1 MAQLSEAMLG
11 HGSTGLR
18 QARRA
23 GFLAWW
29 DGNRYAF
36 HVDRQKHGER
46 MGSGGVVLAEGRAG
60 SPPARREV
68 SGVEPRWR
76 VLLTSIRAIQMELK
90 RRSPER
96 TIGLSGNPAAPESAI
111 VVAEL
116 RLGRRLPPS
125 YREFLAFSDGWP
137 RFFEHADL
145 LGTGEIGR
153 YPLDSAAGRA
163 VANARLLPFGANKA
177 GTSLFAFDTSIRLG
191 DGELPV
197 VAWVG
202 GLGVDC
208 RCFTSFLAT
217 VLQLCRA
224 ELTTA
229 KALEAG
235 GPSEAEPTAKVA
247 ENVPGTNSR
256 SRQRPRWGRAG

>member
-1 MAQLSEAMLG
+1 
-11 HGSTGLR
+11 
-18 QARRA
+18 
-23 GFLAWW
+23 
-29 DGNRYAF
+29 
-36 HVDRQKHGER
+36 
-46 MGSGGVVLAEGRAG
+46 
-60 SPPARREV
+60 
-68 SGVEPRWR
+68 
-76 VLLTSIRAIQMELK
+76 MELK
-90 RRSPER
+90 RRAPER
-96 TIGLSGNPAAPESAI
+96 AIGLSGNPAAPESAI

-137 RFFEHADL
+137 RFFENADL
-145 LGTGEIGR
+145 LGTAEIGR
-153 YPLDSAAGRA
+153 YPLDSAADRA
-163 VANARLLPFGANKA
+163 VANERLLPFGADKA
-177 GTSLFAFDTSIRLG
+177 GTSLFAFDTSVRLG

-224 ELTTA
+224 ELATA

-235 GPSEAEPTAKVA
+235 GPSEIEASAKVSGTI
-247 ENVPGTNSR
+247 PGNNSKTH
-256 SRQRPRWGRAG
+256 SKRQWGRAG

>member
-1 MAQLSEAMLG
+1 
-11 HGSTGLR
+11 
-18 QARRA
+18 
-23 GFLAWW
+23 
-29 DGNRYAF
+29 
-36 HVDRQKHGER
+36 
-46 MGSGGVVLAEGRAG
+46 
-60 SPPARREV
+60 
-68 SGVEPRWR
+68 
-76 VLLTSIRAIQMELK
+76 VLLSSIRAIQMELK

-96 TIGLSGNPAAPESAI
+96 SIGLSGNPAAPESAI

-145 LGTGEIGR
+145 LGTGELGR
-153 YPLDSAAGRA
+153 YPLDSAADRA
-163 VANARLLPFGANKA
+163 VANERLLPFGADKA
-177 GTSLFAFDTSIRLG
+177 GTSLFAFDTSVRLG

-224 ELTTA
+224 ELATE

-235 GPSEAEPTAKVA
+235 GSAELALPAKA
-247 ENVPGTNSR
+247 AGSIPGNKSR
-256 SRQRPRWGRAG
+256 SRWGNAG

>member
-1 MAQLSEAMLG
+1 MA
-11 HGSTGLR
+11 GS
-18 QARRA
+18 
-23 GFLAWW
+23 
-29 DGNRYAF
+29 
-36 HVDRQKHGER
+36 VDRQQHGKR
-46 MGSGGVVLAEGRAG
+46 IGSGGVMLSEGRAG
-60 SPPARREV
+60 SPPTLREAQ
-68 SGVEPRWR
+68 GIEPRWR
-76 VLLTSIRAIQMELK
+76 VLLSSIRSIQMELK
-90 RRSPER
+90 RQSPER

-145 LGTGEIGR
+145 LGTGELGR
-153 YPLDSAAGRA
+153 YPLDAASDRA
-163 VANARLLPFGANKA
+163 VANARLLPFGADKA
-177 GTSLFAFDTSIRLG
+177 GTSLFAFDTSVRLG

-224 ELTTA
+224 ELATA
-229 KALEAG
+229 KAIEAG
-235 GPSEAEPTAKVA
+235 GPSEEEPPAKA
-247 ENVPGTNSR
+247 AGTTPGNNSKSHSKR
-256 SRQRPRWGRAG
+256 KWGRAG

>member
-1 MAQLSEAMLG
+1 
-11 HGSTGLR
+11 
-18 QARRA
+18 
-23 GFLAWW
+23 
-29 DGNRYAF
+29 
-36 HVDRQKHGER
+36 VDRQHGKRRGITGLGFE
-46 MGSGGVVLAEGRAG
+46 STAGR
-60 SPPARREV
+60 PASTAPRGASSE
-68 SGVEPRWR
+68 EPRWR
-76 VLLTSIRAIQMELK
+76 VLLSSIRALQMELK
-90 RRSPER
+90 RCAPER

-137 RFFEHADL
+137 RFFENADL

-153 YPLDSAAGRA
+153 VPMGASQERAMAGG
-163 VANARLLPFGANKA
+163 RLLPFGADRA
-177 GTSLFAFDTSIRLG
+177 GTSFFAFDTRVRPG

-202 GLGVDC
+202 GLGLDC

-224 ELTTA
+224 ELATA
-229 KALEAG
+229 KSGDMASGVA
-235 GPSEAEPTAKVA
+235 PSGTVDGLIS
-247 ENVPGTNSR
+247 NVSGF
-256 SRQRPRWGRAG
+256 GRVG

>member
-1 MAQLSEAMLG
+1 MGFEPAAGRSA
-11 HGSTGLR
+11 STPLTRG
-18 QARRA
+18 A
-23 GFLAWW
+23 G
-29 DGNRYAF
+29 
-36 HVDRQKHGER
+36 
-46 MGSGGVVLAEGRAG
+46 AE
-60 SPPARREV
+60 
-68 SGVEPRWR
+68 EPRWR
-76 VLLTSIRAIQMELK
+76 ALLSSIRALQMELK
-90 RRSPER
+90 RSVPGR

-137 RFFEHADL
+137 RFFENADL
-145 LGTGEIGR
+145 LGTGDIGR
-153 YPLDSAAGRA
+153 VPMAAVQERA
-163 VANARLLPFGANKA
+163 MAGGRLLPFGADRA
-177 GTSLFAFDTSIRLG
+177 GTSFFAFDTRVRRA

-224 ELTTA
+224 ELATA
-229 KALEAG
+229 KAGEVT
-235 GPSEAEPTAKVA
+235 PSGTIDGLSA
-247 ENVPGTNSR
+247 NVSGL
-256 SRQRPRWGRAG
+256 GRVG